1 MENLQQQIDSLKNSI
16 RVQRRLNQCLFGV
29 LFTAAVIAAAPQGGG
44 GGLGGGA
51 GAGSLGSPGS
61 GSARGAGS
69 GGGGGGGGSGI
80 ITCKGLQVVDDQGNI
95 RIFMGIL
102 DDGKVVMPTK
112 DWKPQKTAQAK
123 AQEKDKSAKAKYESD
138 LKKMR
143 DAVAAQREMERN
155 VGAMDPRELADP
167 GFFER
172 AEESARQQEILQR
185 AIEEAWRNRPR

>member
-29 LFTAAVIAAAPQGGG
+29 LFTAAVIAAAPQGGAG
-44 GGLGGGA
+44 FAGGA
-51 GAGSLGSPGS
+51 GAGSLGSSGS
-61 GSARGAGS
+61 GSARG

-102 DDGKVVMPTK
+102 ADGKVVMPTK

-185 AIEEAWRNRPR
+185 AIEEALRNRPR

>member
-51 GAGSLGSPGS
+51 GAGSMGSLGS
-61 GSARGAGS
+61 GSARGGGGS

-80 ITCKGLQVVDDQGNI
+80 ITCKGLQVVDDQGNV

-112 DWKPQKTAQAK
+112 DWKPQKSAREKAQA
-123 AQEKDKSAKAKYESD
+123 AKYESD
-138 LKKMR
+138 LKRMR
-143 DAVAAQREMERN
+143 AASADQRNRDKKLE
-155 VGAMDPRELADP
+155 AMDPRELANP
-167 GFFER
+167 GFFKK
-172 AEESARQQEILQR
+172 AEEDMRQQEILQR
-185 AIEEAWRNRPR
+185 AIEEALRNHP